1 MNLVLERMPESGALA
16 LKAFGTVRRK
26 PKPDVEL
33 PRMGV
38 SLKGVRFDATRLR
51 AYRAICGFPEAGA
64 VPMPYPQVQA
74 IGMQMHLLA
83 QKEFPLPLIG
93 LVHLKNRIVQERE
106 LGADESF
113 DVSVAVVGH
122 KKTERGLEFE
132 LETTYAEPSGRVVWS
147 AVATVLH
154 RGKAGPKKKPAPP
167 REEQSRLSEYE
178 AIEAPEDIGRRYGRI
193 AGDMNPIH
201 LYPLTAKLLGF
212 ERHIAHGMWSLA
224 RACALVQPHLG
235 RAPRELNVQFRQ
247 PLFLPGRAALRYGAE
262 GEGYAFALIGR
273 DSGKTHL
280 NGDLR

>member
-1 MNLVLERMPESGALA
+1 MNLVLERMPASGSLA

-26 PKPDVEL
+26 PKAGVEL

-38 SLKGVRFDATRLR
+38 SLKGTRFEAERLR

-64 VPMPYPQVQA
+64 VPMPYPQVHA
-74 IGMQMHLLA
+74 IGLQMHLLA

-113 DVSVAVVGH
+113 DMGVAVVGH
-122 KKTERGLEFE
+122 RQTERGLEFE
-132 LETTYAEPSGRVVWS
+132 LETTCAEASGRVVWS

-154 RGKAGPKKKPAPP
+154 RGKQGPKKKPAPP
-167 REEQSRLSEYE
+167 RAEDSRLSAYE
-178 AIEAPEDIGRRYGRI
+178 TVDAPEDIGRRYGRI